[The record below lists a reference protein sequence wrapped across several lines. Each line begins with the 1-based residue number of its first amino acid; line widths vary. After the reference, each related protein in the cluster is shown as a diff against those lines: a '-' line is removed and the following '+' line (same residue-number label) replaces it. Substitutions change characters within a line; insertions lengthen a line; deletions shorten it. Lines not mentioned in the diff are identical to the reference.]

1 MLIKILSSLIFLIT
15 SLDCNTKVENDVTQ
29 KPVIT
34 EVSVSQAKS
43 LIKNTKGLI
52 ILDVRTPEETSQ
64 GIIKGAKIIDIAR
77 NDFKDKVQKLD
88 KTKPIL
94 VYCKAGGRSST
105 AVEIMEE
112 LGFKKLY
119 NLTDGYDEWKSV
131 KN

>member
-1 MLIKILSSLIFLIT
+1 MIKILSSLLFLIT
-15 SLDCNTKVENDVTQ
+15 SLDCTSKVDNNASQ

-34 EVSVSQAKS
+34 EVTVNQAKT
-43 LIKNTKGLI
+43 LIKNTKDLI
-52 ILDVRTPEETSQ
+52 ILDVRTPEETAQ
-64 GIIKGAKIIDIAR
+64 GIIKGAVIIDIAR
-77 NDFKDKVQKLD
+77 NDFKTKVNKLD

-105 AVEIMEE
+105 ATEIMEE

-119 NLTDGYDEWKSV
+119 NLTDGYDEWKDS

>member
-15 SLDCNTKVENDVTQ
+15 SLDCNTKVENDATQ

-34 EVSVSQAKS
+34 EISVSQAKS

-52 ILDVRTPEETSQ
+52 ILDVRTPEETAQ
-64 GIIKGAKIIDIAR
+64 GIIKGAIIIDIAR

-105 AVEIMEE
+105 ATEIMEE

-119 NLTDGYDEWKSV
+119 NLTEGYDEWKSV